1 MIEKRSYTSE
11 HNSKKIYLECLRII
25 AMILVIFNHT
35 GLQGYTLFTI
45 RQKSVFFWGYLFC
58 SIACKIAVPLFFMI
72 SGSLLLPKQESIRT
86 VYQKRLSR
94 FVVVLLLFSAVQMVF
109 RMFAYGEPITLS
121 GYIEGVYAK
130 NLATAYWYLYAYL
143 GVLVMLP
150 LLRRLAQGMTSED
163 FFYYAFCELII
174 VGVIPVIQYLIWQGD
189 YVINGS
195 FAPILITNNNVFFF
209 LLGYGVEHTWKLHA
223 DCCWKRVAWTS
234 FGVVAIGICCFMTY
248 YLNTHTGDWGEYD
261 AQFFHNSLIVL
272 PTIAVFLLVKE
283 LFESHHIP
291 GRLEKVIIVI
301 GNLTFC
307 IMLVENIFRYI
318 FEETFLKL
326 AYTIGS
332 FPSCILYVLTV
343 FVASGIVALILKRIP
358 LVKKII

>member
-94 FVVVLLLFSAVQMVF
+94 FVIVLLLFSAVQMVF

-163 FFYYAFCELII
+163 FF
-174 VGVIPVIQYLIWQGD
+174 
-189 YVINGS
+189 
-195 FAPILITNNNVFFF
+195 IT
-209 LLGYGVEHTWKLHA
+209 
-223 DCCWKRVAWTS
+223 R
-234 FGVVAIGICCFMTY
+234 
-248 YLNTHTGDWGEYD
+248 
-261 AQFFHNSLIVL
+261 
-272 PTIAVFLLVKE
+272 
-283 LFESHHIP
+283 
-291 GRLEKVIIVI
+291 
-301 GNLTFC
+301 
-307 IMLVENIFRYI
+307 
-318 FEETFLKL
+318 
-326 AYTIGS
+326 
-332 FPSCILYVLTV
+332 
-343 FVASGIVALILKRIP
+343 FVN
-358 LVKKII
+358 